1 MTADELKV
9 LKKIEKNLSSMQ
21 MHYSGPGPDKR
32 GEVFALLKQLIRGG
46 SKEEKSVKKVFEY
59 RKKQDFDRGYL
70 RGVDDAATALR
81 ALETRLR
88 EWKVPPEAYKT
99 AFWKKLNE

>member
-32 GEVFALLKQLIRGG
+32 DEVFALLKQLIKGG
-46 SKEEKSVKKVFEY
+46 NKARPLPRLTRKE
-59 RKKQDFDRGYL
+59 DFDRGYL